1 LAPQILASAAA
12 AVGTAAGGLLE
23 GLQKR
28 AAGRKKKSA
37 PTGNAVTSAENHVA
51 RATSDMDAGQQQLSA
66 DEGEP
71 HVSFISVCLLR
82 ALRSSHRHVYFP
94 ARTGFVRLLNAAT
107 FSHTCPLR

>member
-1 LAPQILASAAA
+1 VTIFTLAPQILASAAA

-51 RATSDMDAGQQQLSA
+51 RATSDMDAEQHQLSA
-66 DEGEP
+66 HEGEP
-71 HVSFISVCLLR
+71 HVSVIISKEIAVVTSISSSCVC
-82 ALRSSHRHVYFP
+82 
-94 ARTGFVRLLNAAT
+94 
-107 FSHTCPLR
+107 